1 MPPSR
6 SPSLSAPPINLRHP
20 LPAPPIQCIPP
31 ASASSSRVPN
41 RHSKPSSSS
50 ASSSSSTSYKT
61 SHHRH
66 QPSPSP
72 SPYYSSSSHPS
83 PASCGSASSSASSL
97 RTPPDLLVNGSS
109 VGHVAGGAKG
119 GSLLEVNTWNGMLVK
134 PRAPKMLSREEI
146 LRRQTLLISL
156 PADSSWQLPSPPS
169 SPKRKRPSS
178 LAVRYRDAAR
188 HLKHLSDTHPIP
200 CLLSAC
206 QQLDSVLLFCQSF
219 WLDDAECGRCIAKN
233 WSSLFGLLRYTSNAV
248 KGLAGKD
255 VLLAVCR
262 LVEAAV
268 LRKLHRHD
276 SELLLSKVQ
285 DKAIEMQEVGGMLKR
300 QMEDLERSDR
310 LAVQASDLLTKRL
323 RSDCPRLWKRI
334 TEQDEIQ
341 ARQIDVGREEG
352 CVVKAWPT
360 LSSGMPELVAFGR
373 LAVAETARR
382 DGLVEFQLV
391 EVREEE

>member
-1 MPPSR
+1 M
-6 SPSLSAPPINLRHP
+6 
-20 LPAPPIQCIPP
+20 
-31 ASASSSRVPN
+31 
-41 RHSKPSSSS
+41 
-50 ASSSSSTSYKT
+50 
-61 SHHRH
+61 
-66 QPSPSP
+66 
-72 SPYYSSSSHPS
+72 
-83 PASCGSASSSASSL
+83 
-97 RTPPDLLVNGSS
+97 
-109 VGHVAGGAKG
+109 
-119 GSLLEVNTWNGMLVK
+119 EVNTWNGMLVK
-134 PRAPKMLSREEI
+134 PRAPKMLSKEEI
-146 LRRQTLLISL
+146 LRRRKLLISL
-156 PADSSWQLPSPPS
+156 PVESSWQLPSPPS

-233 WSSLFGLLRYTSNAV
+233 WSSLFGLLRYTTNAIRA
-248 KGLAGKD
+248 LAGKD

-285 DKAIEMQEVGGMLKR
+285 DKVVEMQEVGGMLKR

-310 LAVQASDLLTKRL
+310 LAAQARDLLTNRL
-323 RSDCPRLWKRI
+323 RSDCPRLWKRV
-334 TEQDEIQ
+334 TEQEGGDV
-341 ARQIDVGREEG
+341 DVGREEG

-360 LSSGMPELVAFGR
+360 LASGMPELVAFGR

-391 EVREEE
+391 EVGEEE